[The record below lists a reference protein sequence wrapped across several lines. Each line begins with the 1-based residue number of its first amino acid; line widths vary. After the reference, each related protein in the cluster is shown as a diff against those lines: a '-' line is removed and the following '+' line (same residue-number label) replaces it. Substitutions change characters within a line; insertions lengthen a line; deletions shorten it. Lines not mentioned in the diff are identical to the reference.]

1 MVATVSGLITALTFI
16 LPTDLSFSTKLII
29 ILSLLV
35 ANLLFYL
42 YTIIKECTQI
52 NSDYKNLT
60 DEHNTLIESANDLKK
75 KHEAL
80 AEQFTNK
87 NNELDN
93 LELKLNSYNLLF
105 GNVNS
110 ILHYFISQ
118 PSIQEISCIEK
129 VIKYLNDN
137 HIKE

>member
-60 DEHNTLIESANDLKK
+60 DEHNTLIESANDLK
-75 KHEAL
+75 EAR
-80 AEQFTNK
+80 
-87 NNELDN
+87 
-93 LELKLNSYNLLF
+93 
-105 GNVNS
+105 S
-110 ILHYFISQ
+110 IS
-118 PSIQEISCIEK
+118 
-129 VIKYLNDN
+129 
-137 HIKE
+137 

>member
-1 MVATVSGLITALTFI
+1 M
-16 LPTDLSFSTKLII
+16 
-29 ILSLLV
+29 LL
-35 ANLLFYL
+35 LCLKLFYTFSVFL
-42 YTIIKECTQI
+42 FSLIK
-52 NSDYKNLT
+52 
-60 DEHNTLIESANDLKK
+60 SANDLKK

-80 AEQFTNK
+80 VEQFTNK